1 MKTQSQLLFKKD
13 AIKYLERLPTDLQ
26 DRIFHELDRLILG
39 FHDNLD
45 IKIMEPK
52 NEWYYRLRI
61 GKLRV
66 IFQKI
71 GSDYQILTIWPRWD
85 VYK

>member
-13 AIKYLERLPTDLQ
+13 AIRQSKS
-26 DRIFHELDRLILG
+26 
-39 FHDNLD
+39 
-45 IKIMEPK
+45 
-52 NEWYYRLRI
+52 
-61 GKLRV
+61 V

-71 GSDYQILTIWPRWD
+71 GSDYQILTIWPRGD

>member
-52 NEWYYRLRI
+52 NE
-61 GKLRV
+61 
-66 IFQKI
+66 
-71 GSDYQILTIWPRWD
+71 
-85 VYK
+85 